1 MCLREKKLPDSSGNV
16 LDREKKKQTVH
27 EQGYLREK
35 GDKQRIV
42 RESTV
47 ENSWGGEHTGTNLAI
62 IKRVGIRKNLG

>member
-47 ENSWGGEHTGTNLAI
+47 ENSWGRGAHRHKPCYHKES
-62 IKRVGIRKNLG
+62 RD